1 VKEADMPLSKPYP
14 VLRFGSIGDAVLL
27 LQEALNV
34 APTLLARLKEDAS
47 FGSKTH
53 ARVVEFQG
61 QKNAVR
67 DGIVGPVTWE
77 ALAPFVTTM
86 LQLIDK
92 NFAPPADEAAQRQR
106 IVDIAEASFASWG
119 WGSAGTVT
127 PDGSPRIAA
136 ARGFGPGIG
145 GARTRQG
152 GATLAAVYAIAG
164 AGGANCLTIGS
175 DIEAVYQQNPID
187 KPSQVARRNM
197 LNQRDIGAWCG
208 IFATYCYRAS
218 GLILRWDDVKRQL
231 PQYFDTLGANAAVQK
246 GDIGVFDP
254 QVNHHFVVIQDA
266 APGNK
271 VFSIDGNVGNP
282 AEATVSPWNSV
293 ISKRFYFRS
302 TLAGKAGRFLRPKFG
317 AMR

>member
-1 VKEADMPLSKPYP
+1 VGGA
-14 VLRFGSIGDAVLL
+14 G
-27 LQEALNV
+27 
-34 APTLLARLKEDAS
+34 
-47 FGSKTH
+47 
-53 ARVVEFQG
+53 
-61 QKNAVR
+61 AVR
-67 DGIVGPVTWE
+67 DDV
-77 ALAPFVTTM
+77 

-175 DIEAVYQQNPID
+175 DIEAVYQQNPSD
-187 KPSQVARRNM
+187 VPGQVARRNT

-218 GLILRWDDVKRQL
+218 GLIIRWDDVKRQL

-246 GDIGVFDP
+246 GDIGVCDP

-282 AEATVSPWNSV
+282 AEAIVSPWNSV

>member
-1 VKEADMPLSKPYP
+1 MPLSKPYP
-14 VLRFGSIGDAVLL
+14 VLRFGSAGDAVLL
-27 LQEALNV
+27 LQKALNI

-67 DGIVGPVTWE
+67 DGIVGPVTWDV
-77 ALAPFVTTM
+77 LAPFVKQ
-86 LQLIDK
+86 LEGLIDQ
-92 NFAPPADEAAQRQR
+92 NFPPLADEAAQRQR
-106 IVDIAEASFASWG
+106 IVDIAEASFGSWG
-119 WGSAGTVT
+119 WGSAGTIT

-136 ARGFGPGIG
+136 ARGVGPAVG
-145 GARTRQG
+145 GRRVRQG
-152 GATLAAVYAIAG
+152 GAALAAVYALAG
-164 AGGANCLTIGS
+164 AGGANCLTIAS
-175 DIEAVYQQNPID
+175 DVEAAYQQNPKD
-187 KPSQVARRNM
+187 EAAKAARRD
-197 LNQRDIGAWCG
+197 LINQRDIGSWCG
-208 IFATYCYRAS
+208 IFAAYCYRAS
-218 GLILRWDDVKRQL
+218 GLIIRWDDVKLQS

-254 QVNHHFVVIQDA
+254 QINHHFVVIQDS

-293 ISKRFYFRS
+293 ISKRFYLRA

-317 AMR
+317 AMRKA